1 MNAGRPTV
9 MCVSSMICVGTSHGL
24 VLGFDSSQQLKWC
37 HEGELEQGAV
47 TALGKSEKKS
57 YERKSNRAMFCV
69 YKIGYINVCMH
80 VVLR

>member
-47 TALGKSEKKS
+47 TALGKSEK
-57 YERKSNRAMFCV
+57 
-69 YKIGYINVCMH
+69 I
-80 VVLR
+80 

>member
-1 MNAGRPTV
+1 MCERYTLLTHCQDRVNAGRPTV

-47 TALGKSEKKS
+47 TALGKSEK
-57 YERKSNRAMFCV
+57 
-69 YKIGYINVCMH
+69 I
-80 VVLR
+80 